1 MPSAV
6 QNYNTPID
14 RLFSDLPWISCSTIY
29 AWICSTSPPHAPLP
43 LTNPHLQVS
52 SIADDV
58 IGLSRRSSRARS
70 PSLTERRRFQF
81 SLPENTEGSETEEDP
96 NCFIEVMA
104 VSTDFRLCILFNVVY
119 VSLKIPFEY
128 IWAIYVFRAFPQPKR
143 IGGRCG
149 VTGDGKTFCGTRGYT
164 YMNHPQCTQPPRQRK
179 WAWRTRIRLT
189 VK

>member
-1 MPSAV
+1 MHAARARDHHSMSSWLFISWCIILALHA
-6 QNYNTPID
+6 QMANAQETPDELPKVRD
-14 RLFSDLPWISCSTIY
+14 RFKTAISFIRE
-29 AWICSTSPPHAPLP
+29 A
-43 LTNPHLQVS
+43 QVS

-104 VSTDFRLCILFNVVY
+104 
-119 VSLKIPFEY
+119 
-128 IWAIYVFRAFPQPKR
+128 PKR

-179 WAWRTRIRLT
+179 
-189 VK
+189 